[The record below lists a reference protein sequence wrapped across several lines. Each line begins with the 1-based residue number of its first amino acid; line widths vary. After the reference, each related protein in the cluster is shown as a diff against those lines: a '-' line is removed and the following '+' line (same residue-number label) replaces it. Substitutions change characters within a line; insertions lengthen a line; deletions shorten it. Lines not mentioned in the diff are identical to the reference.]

1 MLYMKNL
8 KLSKLAEGFT
18 SLAISNLSEKIDK
31 KRQQGEKIFN
41 FTLGDFSPQY
51 FAIPSELE
59 DEIITAYREK
69 HTNYSF
75 VGGIKE
81 LRVAIANYIKTFEQF
96 DYDPDEI
103 IVTSGARPLI
113 YLLFKTLVDPGEK
126 IIHTVPSW
134 NNHPFIELAGAIP
147 VVIKTKPEN
156 NFLITAEDLKPHLKE
171 AVLITINSPLNPGGT
186 VFNRQALKEILD
198 LIVAENKARAKH
210 NQKPLYVFFDI
221 IYWVLTYNGIKCDN
235 PITLNPEIRDY
246 VVFIDGISKCFA
258 ATGVRV
264 GWAFGSKHI
273 IEKMRSMLAHIGA
286 WAPKPEQIGTTR
298 YLQKHDA
305 IAIFLSNFKS
315 EILTRLN
322 IFYTAI
328 QKLKKSG
335 YKVDAIE
342 PQGAIYLSIKLD
354 LIGAKTKDNKTL
366 ETVDD
371 ILAYLL
377 EDAKVALVPFY
388 FFGMEKNFPWFRLSV
403 GTCSVDE
410 AKIAADNIS
419 EAVRKL
425 EKLTHE

>member
-1 MLYMKNL
+1 MKNL
-8 KLSKLAEGFT
+8 KISKLAEGFT
-18 SLAISNLSEKIDK
+18 SLAISNISEKIDK

-41 FTLGDFSPQY
+41 FTLGDFSPQQ
-51 FAIPSELE
+51 FAIPYELE
-59 DEIITAYREK
+59 TEIITAYREK

-75 VGGIKE
+75 VGGIEE
-81 LRVAIANYIKTFEQF
+81 LRTAIAKHIKVFEQF

-113 YLLFKTLVDPGEK
+113 YILFKTLVDPGEK

-134 NNHPFIELAGAIP
+134 NNQPFIELAGAIP
-147 VVIKTKPEN
+147 IVIKAKPEN
-156 NFLITAEDLKPHLKE
+156 NFLITAKDLEPHLKE
-171 AVLITINSPLNPGGT
+171 AVLITINSPLNPSGT
-186 VFNRQALKEILD
+186 VFKRQALKEILD
-198 LIVAENKARAKH
+198 LIVAENKTRVKH

-235 PITLNPEIRDY
+235 PIALNPEIRDY
-246 VVFIDGISKCFA
+246 VIFIDGITKCFA

-264 GWAFGSKHI
+264 GWAFGPKRI
-273 IEKMRSMLAHIGA
+273 IEKMRSVLAHIGA
-286 WAPKPEQIGTTR
+286 WAPKPEQIGTAR
-298 YLQKHDA
+298 YLQQHDA
-305 IAIFLSNFKS
+305 IANFLSNFKN

-335 YKVDAIE
+335 YRVDAIE

-354 LIGAKTKDNKTL
+354 LIGAKTEDKKTL

-371 ILAYLL
+371 VLAYLL

-388 FFGMEKNFPWFRLSV
+388 FFGMDKNFPWFRLSV

-410 AKIAADNIS
+410 AKTAADNIS
-419 EAVRKL
+419 QSVRKL
-425 EKLTHE
+425 EINSISRF